1 MLVEQPYGV
10 EKILREREEEGSSQN
25 YPFSLGVAPPP
36 LYIGERGGAALD

>member
-25 YPFSLGVAPPP
+25 YIFGAAPPP